1 MSLIC
6 SPLTP
11 FFGGWG
17 NRRFMNVTFVA
28 PPSGLLPPVIF
39 GAIANIETGPVT
51 WTIMGYDPND
61 RTTDYLPDN
70 LFSDGL
76 NVYLSGTYTVTL
88 VGRMTKYNL
97 GAIYS
102 TRESEDLSDILLP
115 PDLETPTK
123 NSSFNTS
130 FQFLHYL

>member
-1 MSLIC
+1 
-6 SPLTP
+6 
-11 FFGGWG
+11 
-17 NRRFMNVTFVA
+17 
-28 PPSGLLPPVIF
+28 
-39 GAIANIETGPVT
+39 
-51 WTIMGYDPND
+51 MGYDPND

-76 NVYLSGTYTVTL
+76 NVYLSGTYTGTL